1 MLLQRVVELE
11 YINFVRMVRLSF
23 LFNNDN
29 KIIEIP
35 IIKIRPNKA
44 QPRRLFDEDELV
56 SLSRSIK
63 ENGILQPL
71 TVKRASQTEYELIAG
86 ERRLRAS
93 VMAGLKKVP
102 CIIVR
107 CSDKESAIFALLE
120 NLQRSDLGFFE
131 EARGIS
137 KLIKKYGLTQEEAA
151 IKLGKTQSTI
161 ANKLRLLKLTYEEQ
175 EWIINAGLTERH
187 ARALLRLKNEEVRRE
202 ALSRIVSQ
210 NLNTQQT
217 ENLIGIMLNNAPK
230 NTKTTGH
237 SKAVIKDVRI
247 FVNTI
252 NKAVDTMRLA
262 GIDAKSEKTENNNFI
277 EYTIQI
283 PKKQVSDDKTA

>member
-202 ALSRIVSQ
+202 ALSRIESQ